1 MLASGASATRAGP
14 FPARQRAAG
23 LARRADRTDPGGAD
37 DALDDLLVLL
47 LAALDTVPLLEWPE
61 AERGVYGDQEY
72 PAYLVT
78 INVNTTKEVTAMAVV
93 PLTSPYS
100 LKAATFEVELDDFTA
115 AVSQVQFDPS
125 TSSTTWRGIG
135 GNVRKD
141 QSVAEWTCTL
151 GLAQDLAPGGLLRYL
166 LDNEGQT
173 KDVCSPRPL
182 VAPRSRPPS
191 SSRPAPSAGPRTA
204 TPRSPPCR
212 SRSTAS
218 PRSTTPPPWPRTR
231 TSSGRCDR
239 CRGCA

>member
-1 MLASGASATRAGP
+1 
-14 FPARQRAAG
+14 
-23 LARRADRTDPGGAD
+23 
-37 DALDDLLVLL
+37 
-47 LAALDTVPLLEWPE
+47 
-61 AERGVYGDQEY
+61 
-72 PAYLVT
+72 
-78 INVNTTKEVTAMAVV
+78 MAVV

-173 KDVCSPRPL
+173 KDVVFTPTTGGPAIEATLIIAPGTIGGSADGNTAVATVQIAVDGKPAFNDAPALAADEDL
-182 VAPRSRPPS
+182 VGAL
-191 SSRPAPSAGPRTA
+191 
-204 TPRSPPCR
+204 
-212 SRSTAS
+212 
-218 PRSTTPPPWPRTR
+218 
-231 TSSGRCDR
+231 
-239 CRGCA
+239 